1 MAGLV
6 PAPAAAVPSITWDGT
21 ARSPPAPKS
30 DLAHSP
36 EHLGAVPNGLSAG
49 FITAEQLGAA
59 SIRASG
65 FKVNW

>member
-1 MAGLV
+1 VG
-6 PAPAAAVPSITWDGT
+6 WDGEK
-21 ARSPPAPKS
+21 PAGTQERMISHIRPNI
-30 DLAHSP
+30 
-36 EHLGAVPNGLSAG
+36 LGRPNGLSAG